1 MSGRHLPPVY
11 VDIQEE
17 IEQNL
22 DEINTQSKYYQSVN
36 QSQICLT
43 SPFLSIVK
51 SLHKLHMQ
59 RIKDSFF
66 SDSETLQMKTLEQT
80 RSITNLIK
88 HSDLK
93 LKELSR
99 AETTE
104 SSSE

>member
-1 MSGRHLPPVY
+1 
-11 VDIQEE
+11 
-17 IEQNL
+17 
-22 DEINTQSKYYQSVN
+22 
-36 QSQICLT
+36 
-43 SPFLSIVK
+43 
-51 SLHKLHMQ
+51 MQ

-99 AETTE
+99 AETSE

>member
-22 DEINTQSKYYQSVN
+22 DEINTQIKN
-36 QSQICLT
+36 
-43 SPFLSIVK
+43 
-51 SLHKLHMQ
+51 LHKLHMQ

-66 SDSETLQMKTLEQT
+66 SDSETLQIKTLEQT

-99 AETTE
+99 AETSE